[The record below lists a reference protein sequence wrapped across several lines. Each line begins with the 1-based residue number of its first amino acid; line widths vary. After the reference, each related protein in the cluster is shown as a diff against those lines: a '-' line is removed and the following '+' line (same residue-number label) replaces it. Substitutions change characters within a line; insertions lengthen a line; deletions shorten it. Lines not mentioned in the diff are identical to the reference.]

1 MNSGAPPLIM
11 MVEDSPTQR
20 VKLQYVLEGEGFD
33 TLCAE
38 TAEQALELFATH
50 RPDLVI
56 VDYHLPGIQGDE
68 LCRQLRM
75 NINTQSIPILMLTMD
90 ETTAAELHS
99 LQSGADDYVAKS
111 EDNDILMLRVHGL
124 LRKARERTSILT
136 TDVSLYSQARI
147 LVIDD
152 SPTYLEF
159 ICAELVREGY
169 EVSRAR
175 NGIQGLAMLAEEHFD
190 AVLVDLVMP
199 HIDGPLVCQKLT
211 SERDPTELPVV
222 ILMISA
228 HETKENV
235 TRALEAGADDFVG
248 KSSDTAVIKARV
260 RALLRRKF
268 LLEQNRRIIEEF
280 KHKEMEA
287 LRAKAEKAQAEAKA
301 ALAEEL
307 HQANRELAE
316 ANQKLRD
323 TQSQLVHSEKM
334 ASLGQLVAGIA
345 HEINNPLSFVA
356 SHVYTVE
363 NWLTAI
369 AAQDDGNMSQP
380 SRDKLKKAC
389 VRIGDMAQGLDR
401 VKNLVVKLRT
411 FSRLDEGDIQDADI
425 HDSIETVLLFLQH
438 RIGERIAVMTDYG
451 PEGSL
456 CCRAGQLNQV
466 LMNVVSNAVDAIEG
480 PGTIAIRT
488 RIEGDRYVI
497 SVKDSG
503 KGIPAELRQR
513 IFDPFF
519 TTKPVGEGTGLG
531 LSISYGIVQA
541 HRGDIHFE
549 SEEGK
554 GTTVTISIPL
564 DLLPATTA
572 SCVQS

>member
-1 MNSGAPPLIM
+1 MSVKVPLIM
-11 MVEDSPTQR
+11 VVEDSPTQR
-20 VKLQYVLEGEGFD
+20 VKLQFVLEGEGLD

-38 TAEQALELFATH
+38 SAEQALELFGSH

-90 ETTAAELHS
+90 QTTAAELHS
-99 LQSGADDYVAKS
+99 LQSGADDYVSKS
-111 EDNDILMLRVHGL
+111 EDSDILMLRVHGL
-124 LRKARERTSILT
+124 LRKACERASVLSS
-136 TDVSLYSQARI
+136 DVSLYTQARV

-159 ICAELVREGY
+159 LCGELVREGY
-169 EVSRAR
+169 QVVAAK
-175 NGIQGLAMLAEEHFD
+175 GGMDGLAKLASERFD
-190 AVLVDLVMP
+190 CVLVDLVMP
-199 HIDGPLVCQKLT
+199 HVDGSLVCKKLT
-211 SERDPTELPVV
+211 LERNPAEMPVV

-248 KSSDTAVIKARV
+248 KSSDMAVIKARV

-268 LLEQNRRIIEEF
+268 LLEQNRRIVEEF

-287 LRAKAEKAQAEAKA
+287 LRAKAEKAAAEAKA

-307 HQANRELAE
+307 EQ

-356 SHVYTVE
+356 NHVYSVE
-363 NWLTAI
+363 SWLTGI
-369 AAQDDGNMSQP
+369 AERDGAHLPDQ
-380 SRDKLKKAC
+380 SREALKKAILR
-389 VRIGDMAQGLDR
+389 VGDMAQGLDR
-401 VKNLVVKLRT
+401 VKSLVVKLRT

-425 HDSIETVLLFLQH
+425 QESIETVLLFLQH
-438 RIGERIAVMTDYG
+438 RIGERIRVVTDFAA
-451 PEGSL
+451 ERML

-466 LMNVVSNAVDAIEG
+466 LMNVVSNAVDAIDG
-480 PGTIAIRT
+480 RGTITIRT
-488 RIEGDRYVI
+488 RVHDGRYVI
-497 SVKDSG
+497 SVQDSG
-503 KGIPAELRQR
+503 KGIPTELRQR

-541 HRGDIHFE
+541 HKGEIHFE
-549 SEEGK
+549 SEEDK

-564 DLLPATTA
+564 DLAAPCMAGP
-572 SCVQS
+572 

>member
-1 MNSGAPPLIM
+1 MSAQPLIM
-11 MVEDSPTQR
+11 IVEDSPTQR
-20 VKLQYVLEGEGFD
+20 VKLQFVLEGEGLD
-33 TLCAE
+33 TICAE
-38 TAEQALELFATH
+38 SAEEALEQFGHH

-90 ETTAAELHS
+90 QTTAAELHS

-124 LRKARERTSILT
+124 LRKARERSSILS
-136 TDVSLYSQARI
+136 TDVSLYSQARV

-159 ICAELVREGY
+159 IATELVREGY
-169 EVSRAR
+169 HVVTAR
-175 NGIQGLAMLAEEHFD
+175 SGIEGLAILAEEPFD
-190 AVLVDLVMP
+190 CVMVDLVMP
-199 HIDGPLVCQKLT
+199 NVDGPLVCKKLT
-211 SERDPTELPVV
+211 ADRDPTELPAV

-248 KSSDTAVIKARV
+248 KSSDIAVIKARV

-287 LRAKAEKAQAEAKA
+287 LRAKAEKAAAEAKA

-307 HQANRELAE
+307 RQANRELEE

-323 TQSQLVHSEKM
+323 TQTQLVHSEKM

-356 SHVYTVE
+356 SHVYTVKS
-363 NWLTAI
+363 WLTGVLERDA
-369 AAQDDGNMSQP
+369 DRLSEP
-380 SRDKLKKAC
+380 SGEKLNKA
-389 VRIGDMAQGLDR
+389 VLRIGDMAQGLDR
-401 VKNLVVKLRT
+401 VKSLVVKLRT
-411 FSRLDEGDIQDADI
+411 FSRLDEGEIQDADI
-425 HDSIETVLLFLQH
+425 HESIETVLLFLQH
-438 RIGERIAVMTDYG
+438 RIGERIRVVTDYG
-451 PEGSL
+451 PENML
-456 CCRAGQLNQV
+456 CCRSGQLNQV
-466 LMNVVSNAVDAIEG
+466 LMNVISNAVDAVEG
-480 PGTIAIRT
+480 AGTLTIRT
-488 RIEGDRYVI
+488 RVEGGRYVI
-497 SVKDSG
+497 TVQDSG
-503 KGIPAELRQR
+503 RGISPEVRQR

-519 TTKPVGEGTGLG
+519 TTKPVGQGTGLG

-541 HRGDIHFE
+541 HNGNIHFE

-564 DLLPATTA
+564 DLAPSSAALPA
-572 SCVQS
+572 S